1 MLPGFRFLFAA
12 ITLSMSLLIFGLG
25 AAALLRSAHEE
36 FASNPSWRATPEV
49 TFAQASDTTGSVL
62 AALRVELPVAE
73 KSQDTPSGAGSAEE
87 TAASPA
93 PSGAS
98 EPIVAPRREE
108 SLPREAEKTQIAN
121 SELSPNE
128 NVAASE
134 AAPAS
139 AEKPAIAEPVQA
151 VATKVAAVA
160 TIDATPPADPPAAVR
175 SDPIAEQLELI
186 DAGAAAKIA
195 TLGGP
200 PVDVEETPA
209 KASAGAAKA
218 NQSQANQD
226 AAKKKAE
233 AKRAANRRKI
243 AAARARLAA
252 QQALQPLQPDPF
264 FQLPPPRARAR

>member
-12 ITLSMSLLIFGLG
+12 IMLSMSLLIFGLG

-49 TFAQASDTTGSVL
+49 SFAQTGDTTGSVL
-62 AALRVELPVAE
+62 AALRVEAPIAE
-73 KSQDTPSGAGSAEE
+73 KSQDAASGAASAQE

-93 PSGAS
+93 PAGAS
-98 EPIVAPRREE
+98 EPAAASKGEE

-121 SELSPNE
+121 SEVPPGE
-128 NVAASE
+128 DVAASE

-139 AEKPAIAEPVQA
+139 VEKPVTAEPIQA
-151 VATKVAAVA
+151 VTTKLATVT
-160 TIDATPPADPPAAVR
+160 TIDATPGDNPPAAVR
-175 SDPIAEQLELI
+175 NDPIAAQLELI
-186 DAGAAAKIA
+186 NAGAASKIA

-200 PVDVEETPA
+200 PVDIEEIAPKA
-209 KASAGAAKA
+209 KAVAAKA
-218 NQSQANQD
+218 DPSQADQD
-226 AAKKKAE
+226 AAKKKEE

-252 QQALQPLQPDPF
+252 QQALQSFQTEPFPQQPA
-264 FQLPPPRARAR
+264 LRARTR